1 VKQFIQKLN
10 TRFDIGPEKTRVAL
24 MQFGEPIKT
33 RIEFSLGE
41 KKTLQ
46 EVNQGVKEME
56 YLRSQTA
63 TGDALRKSRGEVRF
77 FRSTLTNILFYVFDR
92 VCP

>member
-1 VKQFIQKLN
+1 MKQFIQKLN
-10 TRFDIGPEKTRVAL
+10 TRFDIGPEKTQVAL

-63 TGDALRKSRGEVRF
+63 TGDALRKSREEVRF
-77 FRSTLTNILFYVFDR
+77 FTSTLTNTLFYVFDR